1 MAFVCSLLAVSPLQ
15 DGGAWMGSSLVL
27 KSAYKYNCYISLWES
42 SSLFCLFFF
51 FFDCSIVLGK
61 QTCFFICFV
70 LFFFAVEEKVSKQP
84 V

>member
-51 FFDCSIVLGK
+51 FDCSIVLGK

>member
-51 FFDCSIVLGK
+51 LTAASSWESK
-61 QTCFFICFV
+61 HASSFV
-70 LFFFAVEEKVSKQP
+70 LFWFFFAVEEKVSKQL